1 MLARGNENFRAL
13 PRAQFLLIPRRKY
26 SLEYMCAAHYVSSS
40 LINITFLCFR
50 MFQNFNYFNHFY
62 CGSIFQGMEQHT
74 YVTVNEP
81 IRGHARFNLTLQ
93 AIYRYL
99 LISLLPVQL
108 LERRRLH
115 KWRKE
120 LTSSSLGRSNIF
132 VLPLFISCPEKSNGA
147 YPRRCTVQSTPN
159 MNQAENH
166 SRQPLVKRDRMNMP
180 LLDAAHADVRDNVQL
195 EVEYKAFS
203 GNSNGGNGG
212 NGPSL
217 KQRQNEATRSQLKR
231 AKGLG
236 EDLIR
241 EDVRDQDRACD
252 LINPMASPSL
262 YFRTTQVSSRG
273 RLTRPK
279 RQSLQADRKQPTI
292 FSEAT
297 KGKARERD
305 N

>member
-99 LISLLPVQL
+99 LISLLPY
-108 LERRRLH
+108 
-115 KWRKE
+115 
-120 LTSSSLGRSNIF
+120 SYSNADASISGEKNLPQVHQADLIF
-132 VLPLFISCPEKSNGA
+132 FGLPLFISCPEKSNGA

-166 SRQPLVKRDRMNMP
+166 SRQ
-180 LLDAAHADVRDNVQL
+180 
-195 EVEYKAFS
+195 
-203 GNSNGGNGG
+203 
-212 NGPSL
+212 
-217 KQRQNEATRSQLKR
+217 
-231 AKGLG
+231 LG
-236 EDLIR
+236 EK
-241 EDVRDQDRACD
+241 
-252 LINPMASPSL
+252 SPYDHAPS
-262 YFRTTQVSSRG
+262 RRSSC
-273 RLTRPK
+273 
-279 RQSLQADRKQPTI
+279 
-292 FSEAT
+292 
-297 KGKARERD
+297 
-305 N
+305 